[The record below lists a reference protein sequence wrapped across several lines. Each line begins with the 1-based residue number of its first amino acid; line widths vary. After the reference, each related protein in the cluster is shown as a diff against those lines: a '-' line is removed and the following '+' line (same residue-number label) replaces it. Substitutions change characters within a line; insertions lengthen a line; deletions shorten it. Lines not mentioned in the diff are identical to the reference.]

1 MGEETAPRLVA
12 IVPAAGRSARMG
24 TPKQLLPVNARPMV
38 LGVID
43 ALRAGGADALT
54 LVVSSQLRD
63 RLGDLSAGVRIVIN
77 DDETSEMID
86 SVRMGVA
93 TSGPCDGY
101 LVCPSDAA
109 GIAAD
114 DVRRCVGA
122 FHQTPEQII
131 IASHAGRRGHPVIF
145 PATLASVVRSR
156 ECDAGLNQLARN
168 RPQLVRVV
176 ECVSPGTVTN
186 VNTREDY
193 ERL

>member
-93 TSGPCDGY
+93 TAGPCDGY